1 MQVVLRSCYALV
13 FSMGVL
19 AFWLVDCHACHSLLV
34 HPGFHLLPAKQS
46 EGVGLSFGEHG
57 VFDGYLWRSR
67 WFLGDCSDLISL
79 VDLCDKTAWGIFFV
93 GQVDMLVAKAIQ
105 QPALELWTAIVF
117 CQDRQ
122 SFWGSFIAYF
132 VNVCFVLQTF
142 KEGKKQTSLWI
153 QELWAPSHHHTPY
166 NFN

>member
-1 MQVVLRSCYALV
+1 MQVVLRSCYGRV
-13 FSMGVL
+13 FYGRSSFLIG
-19 AFWLVDCHACHSLLV
+19 WLSCVSQPAGAYPAC
-34 HPGFHLLPAKQS
+34 HLLPAKQS
-46 EGVGLSFGEHG
+46 EGVGLSFGEHR
-57 VFDGYLWRSR
+57 VFDGYLWRSH

-79 VDLCDKTAWGIFFV
+79 VDLFDKIAWGIFFV
-93 GQVDMLVAKAIQ
+93 ARFMLVAKAKQ